1 MDSKNRTETLTEKV
15 NAITNMPVAT
25 SINNVQQLYLATSKK
40 LRELSIQEAGTVI
53 NMLSSEFQLR
63 QDVAKNAID
72 EYKHAQAIENE
83 AKAAEAA
90 RKLAA
95 EQKEI
100 EEANRPRLVPVGGG
114 PVQ

>member
-63 QDVAKNAID
+63 QDVAKTAID
-72 EYKHAQAIENE
+72 EYKHAQAVENE